1 MYLIINTAEH
11 PFLYAGK
18 SFMHNSLEFLILI
31 SKKHFFA
38 SLIYFG
44 KKKNQTREVN
54 CMMMETREFRM
65 GSAEGTAVI

>member
-38 SLIYFG
+38 SLIYFEE
-44 KKKNQTREVN
+44 KKIKLVK
-54 CMMMETREFRM
+54 
-65 GSAEGTAVI
+65 

>member
-44 KKKNQTREVN
+44 KKKKSNSWSELYDD
-54 CMMMETREFRM
+54 
-65 GSAEGTAVI
+65 GDEGVQDG